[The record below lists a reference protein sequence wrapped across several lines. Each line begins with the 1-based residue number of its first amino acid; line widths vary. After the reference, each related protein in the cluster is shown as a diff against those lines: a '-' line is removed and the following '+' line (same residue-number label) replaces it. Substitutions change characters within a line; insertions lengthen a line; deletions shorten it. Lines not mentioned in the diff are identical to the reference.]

1 MSNLVTPSTLR
12 GSGDISALS
21 RVGTTRP
28 EFGGWRAGMNCHPGV
43 LVTGSAQRIGRAVA
57 VELGRLG
64 WHVAV
69 HYRSSRSQ
77 AEDTCQEIQRHGGVA
92 EAVSGDLVENGVGK
106 LHAFAVE
113 AVGPLGLLINNAS
126 IYEGDDAADLTA
138 ESWSRHQTV
147 NALAPVL
154 LGQAFVAGL
163 PAGKRGNIIN
173 IIDSRVLTNRPRYL
187 SYSVSKSTL
196 WTATRL
202 LARELAPNVRVNAI
216 GPGPTLPEAGQS
228 EEDFVDRC
236 RQLPLEHGA
245 CPGDLANAIR
255 FILETPSLTGQ
266 LLALDGGDHLID

>member
-92 EAVSGDLVENGVGK
+92 EAVSGDLVE
-106 LHAFAVE
+106 
-113 AVGPLGLLINNAS
+113 
-126 IYEGDDAADLTA
+126 
-138 ESWSRHQTV
+138 
-147 NALAPVL
+147 
-154 LGQAFVAGL
+154 
-163 PAGKRGNIIN
+163 KRRG
-173 IIDSRVLTNRPRYL
+173 
-187 SYSVSKSTL
+187 
-196 WTATRL
+196 
-202 LARELAPNVRVNAI
+202 
-216 GPGPTLPEAGQS
+216 
-228 EEDFVDRC
+228 
-236 RQLPLEHGA
+236 
-245 CPGDLANAIR
+245 
-255 FILETPSLTGQ
+255 
-266 LLALDGGDHLID
+266 